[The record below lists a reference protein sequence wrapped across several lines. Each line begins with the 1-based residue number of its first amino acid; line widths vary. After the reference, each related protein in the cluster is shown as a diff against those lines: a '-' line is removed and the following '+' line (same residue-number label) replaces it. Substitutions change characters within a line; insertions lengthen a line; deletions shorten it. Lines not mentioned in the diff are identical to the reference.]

1 MRRILFAA
9 LVALTPM
16 MAHAPMAY
24 AQTDQQ
30 AMVDRSTLALQDAMR
45 LQASAQ
51 PRMALGH
58 ARAVIICPQVFK
70 AGFFFGASGGRCV
83 MLARAGNGTWSYPAF
98 YIMGG
103 GSFGLQIGVQDSEVV
118 MMIMTNCGLNA
129 VLNSS
134 FKFGIGGS
142 LAIAVVGG
150 GVQGDTTAAVG
161 ADIVA
166 FMISRGA
173 FAGVSLE
180 GSILSQQTG
189 WNQAYYGQP
198 LDARQIVI
206 NMQGQNP
213 GADPLREMLTRYGV
227 PPAPPPWRLT
237 RRPAHPRPIRRRRGI
252 SRLRPMRRKPRR
264 PIRRPPDIHRRRRS
278 IFSPMRR
285 SRRRACRRRARADRA

>member
-30 AMVDRSTLALQDAMR
+30 SMVDRSTLALQDAMR

-118 MMIMTNCGLNA
+118 MMIMTNRGLNA

-227 PPAPPPWRLT
+227 PPAPAVAAYTPPGPP
-237 RRPAHPRPIRRRRGI
+237 PAYPPPPGYQPPPAYAPQAAPAYPPAAGYPPQAPVNLQPNAPIQAESLPPPR
-252 SRLRPMRRKPRR
+252 
-264 PIRRPPDIHRRRRS
+264 
-278 IFSPMRR
+278 
-285 SRRRACRRRARADRA
+285 

>member
-118 MMIMTNCGLNA
+118 MMIMTNRGLNA

-227 PPAPPPWRLT
+227 PPAPAVAAYTPPGPP
-237 RRPAHPRPIRRRRGI
+237 PAYPPPPGYQPPAAYAPQAAPAYPPAAGYPPQAPVNLQPNAPIQAESLPPPR
-252 SRLRPMRRKPRR
+252 
-264 PIRRPPDIHRRRRS
+264 
-278 IFSPMRR
+278 
-285 SRRRACRRRARADRA
+285 